1 MLREVIVVEG
11 KNDAAAVRRA
21 VEAEVIVTGGF
32 SLNGRVWEKI
42 AVAYAK
48 RGIIIL
54 TDPDQAGEKIRKTLS
69 SRFPA
74 ASHAFVAKE
83 DAAAG
88 GDIGVENASPETIRS
103 ALAKTRGHLLV
114 PRREFTAQDLIAAG
128 LSGGDGAVRRRA
140 HMGDALGI
148 GYANA
153 KNFLYR
159 LNAYGVSRR
168 EFAEALAKPAP
179 DSSPEQPVA

>member
-54 TDPDQAGEKIRKTLS
+54 TDPDQAGERIRKTLS
-69 SRFPA
+69 ARFPA

-83 DAAAG
+83 AAESG
-88 GDIGVENASPETIRS
+88 GDIGVENASPETIRA
-103 ALAKTRGHLLV
+103 ALSKTRGHVLA
-114 PRREFTAQDLIAAG
+114 PRREFTAEDMFAAG
-128 LSGGDGAVRRRA
+128 LSGDAGAALRRA
-140 HMGDALGI
+140 RMGAALGI

-159 LNAYGVSRR
+159 LNAYGVSRE
-168 EFAEALAKPAP
+168 EFAGFLAELAADDPCGPA
-179 DSSPEQPVA
+179 V